1 MSCMNMCIRNPVI
14 IQGSTPTLIIDL
26 DYDIS
31 DPQTEKEQEYKDY
44 WDVDLVI
51 KYSLTDYFHY
61 TKENDLT
68 ILPDEVNE
76 EKCGCQCRRCTVY
89 VDLTQEQTL
98 KMKKKVYLQI
108 EAKNMN
114 SGFVLKTYEV
124 PLDVYRTLDRTVM

>member
-1 MSCMNMCIRNPVI
+1 MSCMNMCIRNTVI

-31 DPQTEKEQEYKDY
+31 DPQTENEQEYKDY

-76 EKCGCQCRRCTVY
+76 EKCGCQCRGCTVY

-98 KMKKKVYLQI
+98 KMKKKVYLQL